1 MAQTLEQFAS
11 DCHDI
16 LAADPGSDGVEKM
29 RRRLEAVLADETF
42 IATHLGPD
50 TTSDRNILY
59 EDPEFGFCIVAHVY
73 EGPKASNPHDHGPT
87 WAIYGQ
93 VEGVTEMTE
102 WRMLEPPANGEPG
115 KVEKVKTYELR
126 PGMAEKYLT
135 GQLHSPSRNA
145 TTRLIRIEGRNLKK
159 VTRDA
164 YVAVET
170 V

>member
-16 LAADPGSDGVEKM
+16 LAADSGPDGVEKM

-42 IATHLGPD
+42 IAAHLGPD
-50 TTSDRNILY
+50 NTSDRNILY

-102 WRMLEPPANGEPG
+102 WRMLEPPANGAPG
-115 KVEKVKTYELR
+115 KVEKVKTYDLK
-126 PGMAEKYLT
+126 PGMAKKYLT